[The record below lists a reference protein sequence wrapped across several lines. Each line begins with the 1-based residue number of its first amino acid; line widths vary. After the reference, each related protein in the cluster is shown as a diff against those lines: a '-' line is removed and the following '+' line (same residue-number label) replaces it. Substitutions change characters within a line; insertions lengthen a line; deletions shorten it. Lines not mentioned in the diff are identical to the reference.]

1 VLGGFVVN
9 EIIVERTA
17 QDLHVSS
24 SCFTTKQLFFHRIL
38 QNYQPLLLS
47 EQAIL
52 VHEISILKLFLATN
66 VERSCF

>member
-1 VLGGFVVN
+1 VLGGFVVI

-17 QDLHVSS
+17 HDLHVSLT
-24 SCFTTKQLFFHRIL
+24 CTTKQLFFHRIL
-38 QNYQPLLLS
+38 QNYQPLLLF